1 MRLYLDTENTSL
13 RRLRRRR
20 DDTVT
25 CASRVSTSIE
35 EIVQWMAANRLVMN
49 PAKTDVLWC
58 STSHQPS
65 YSPLNLHYQA

>member
-25 CASRVSTSIE
+25 CASRVSTCIE
-35 EIVQWMAANRLVMN
+35 EIDRWMVENRLAMN
-49 PAKTDVLWC
+49 PAD
-58 STSHQPS
+58 
-65 YSPLNLHYQA
+65 